1 MFLKKSILVG
11 LGVTF
16 GLLTTGLVSHASSY
30 TVHQGDTVSNIA
42 QTYGTSINAIA
53 NENKLSDPNVIY
65 VGEELTIGEKETQ
78 QSMQTAQQPV
88 EQNQQPQ
95 QVQQPVQKQVQQPV
109 QQPQQNQ
116 SQEVSQNNSQSSQ
129 SSQATT
135 SGSSAENQIAQAE
148 SGGSW
153 TAQNGRYV
161 GRFQLDASYL
171 HGDYSPA
178 NQEKV
183 FHQYCDQRYGSVQNA
198 LSFRESHG
206 WY

>member
-16 GLLTTGLVSHASSY
+16 GLLTTGLVSQASSY
-30 TVHQGDTVSNIA
+30 KVHQGDTVSKIA

-53 NENKLSDPNVIY
+53 NENKLSNPNVIY
-65 VGEELTIGEKETQ
+65 VGEELTIGEKEAQ
-78 QSMQTAQQPV
+78 QPAKTVQQPV

-95 QVQQPVQKQVQQPV
+95 QVQQAVQQPV
-109 QQPQQNQ
+109 QKPQQNQ
-116 SQEVSQNNSQSSQ
+116 SQEVSQNNNQTSQSSQ
-129 SSQATT
+129 TTT
-135 SGSSAENQIAQAE
+135 SGSSAESQIAQAE

-153 TAQNGRYV
+153 TAQNGQYY
-161 GRFQLDASYL
+161 GKYQLDSSYL

-183 FHQYCDQRYGSVQNA
+183 FHQYCNQRYGSVQSA

>member
-16 GLLTTGLVSHASSY
+16 GLLTTGLVSQASSY
-30 TVHQGDTVSNIA
+30 TVQQGDTVSNIA

-53 NENKLSDPNVIY
+53 GQNQLSNPNVIY
-65 VGEELTIGEKETQ
+65 VGEKLVIGENESK
-78 QSMQTAQQPV
+78 QSAQHPAQQ
-88 EQNQQPQ
+88 NQEPQ
-95 QVQQPVQKQVQQPV
+95 QVQQPVQKQV

-116 SQEVSQNNSQSSQ
+116 SQEVSQNNNQTSQPNQ
-129 SSQATT
+129 TAT

-153 TAQNGRYV
+153 TAQNNRYY
-161 GRFQLDASYL
+161 GKFQLDSSYL

-183 FHQYCDQRYGSVQNA
+183 FHQYCNQRYGSVQNA
-198 LSFRESHG
+198 LSFRQSHG

>member
-16 GLLTTGLVSHASSY
+16 GLLTTGLVSQASSY
-30 TVHQGDTVSNIA
+30 TVHQGDTVSKIA

-53 NENKLSDPNVIY
+53 NENKLSNPNVIY
-65 VGEELTIGEKETQ
+65 VGEELTIGEKEAQ
-78 QSMQTAQQPV
+78 QTAKTVQQPV
-88 EQNQQPQ
+88 EQNQQLQ
-95 QVQQPVQKQVQQPV
+95 QVQQPVQK
-109 QQPQQNQ
+109 PQQNQ
-116 SQEVSQNNSQSSQ
+116 SQEVSQNNNQASQSSQ
-129 SSQATT
+129 TTT
-135 SGSSAENQIAQAE
+135 SGSYAENQIAQAE

-153 TAQNGRYV
+153 TAQNSRYY
-161 GRFQLDASYL
+161 GKFQLDSSYL

-183 FHQYCDQRYGSVQNA
+183 FHQYCNQRYGSVQNA

>member
-11 LGVTF
+11 LGVAF
-16 GLLTTGLVSHASSY
+16 GLLTTGLVSQASSY
-30 TVHQGDTVSNIA
+30 TVQQGDTVSKIA
-42 QTYGTSINAIA
+42 QTYGTPINAIV
-53 NENKLSDPNVIY
+53 NENQLSNPNVIY
-65 VGEELTIGEKETQ
+65 VGEELTIGEEETQ
-78 QSMQTAQQPV
+78 QSTQTAQQPV

-95 QVQQPVQKQVQQPV
+95 QVKQPV

-116 SQEVSQNNSQSSQ
+116 SQEVSQNNNQTPQSSQ
-129 SSQATT
+129 TTT
-135 SGSSAENQIAQAE
+135 SGSSAEDQIAQAE

-153 TAQNGRYV
+153 IAQNSRYY
-161 GRFQLDASYL
+161 GKFQLDSSYL

-183 FHQYCDQRYGSVQNA
+183 FHQYCNQRYGSVQNA

>member
-16 GLLTTGLVSHASSY
+16 GLLTTGLVSQASSY
-30 TVHQGDTVSNIA
+30 KVHQGDTVSKIA

-53 NENKLSDPNVIY
+53 NENKLSNPNVIY
-65 VGEELTIGEKETQ
+65 VGEELTIGEKEAQ
-78 QSMQTAQQPV
+78 QSAQTTQQPV

-95 QVQQPVQKQVQQPV
+95 QVQQAVQQPV
-109 QQPQQNQ
+109 QKPQQNQ
-116 SQEVSQNNSQSSQ
+116 SQEVSQNNNQVSQSSQ
-129 SSQATT
+129 TTT
-135 SGSSAENQIAQAE
+135 SGPSAENKIAQAE

-153 TAQNGRYV
+153 TAQNGQYY
-161 GRFQLDASYL
+161 GKYQLDSSYL
-171 HGDYSPA
+171 HGNYSPA

-183 FHQYCDQRYGSVQNA
+183 FHQYCNQRYGSVQSA

>member
-16 GLLTTGLVSHASSY
+16 GLLTTGLVSQASSY
-30 TVHQGDTVSNIA
+30 KVHQGDTVSKIA

-53 NENKLSDPNVIY
+53 NENKLSNPNVIY
-65 VGEELTIGEKETQ
+65 VGEELTIGEKEAQ
-78 QSMQTAQQPV
+78 QSAQTTQQPV

-95 QVQQPVQKQVQQPV
+95 QVQQAVQQPV
-109 QQPQQNQ
+109 QKPQQNQ
-116 SQEVSQNNSQSSQ
+116 SQEVSQNNNQASQSSQ
-129 SSQATT
+129 TT
-135 SGSSAENQIAQAE
+135 TNGSSAENKIAQAE
-148 SGGSW
+148 SDGSW
-153 TAQNGRYV
+153 TAQNGRYY
-161 GRFQLDASYL
+161 GKYQLDSSYL

-183 FHQYCDQRYGSVQNA
+183 FHQYCNQRYGSVQNA

>member
-1 MFLKKSILVG
+1 MILKKSILVG

-16 GLLTTGLVSHASSY
+16 GLLTTGLVSQASSY
-30 TVHQGDTVSNIA
+30 TVQQGDTVSNIA
-42 QTYGTSINAIA
+42 QTYGTSINEIA
-53 NENKLSDPNVIY
+53 NENQLANPNIIY
-65 VGEELTIGEKETQ
+65 VGEKLVIGEEETK
-78 QSMQTAQQPV
+78 QSTQTAQQPV
-88 EQNQQPQ
+88 EQSQQSQ
-95 QVQQPVQKQVQQPV
+95 QVKQPV

-116 SQEVSQNNSQSSQ
+116 SQEVSQNNNQTSQSSQ
-129 SSQATT
+129 TTT

-153 TAQNGRYV
+153 TAQNGRYY
-161 GRFQLDASYL
+161 GKFQLDSSYL

-183 FHQYCDQRYGSVQNA
+183 FHQYCNQRYGSVQNA

>member
-11 LGVTF
+11 LGVAF

-30 TVHQGDTVSNIA
+30 TVHQGDTVSKIA

-53 NENKLSDPNVIY
+53 NENKLSNPNVIY
-65 VGEELTIGEKETQ
+65 VGEELTIGEKEAQ
-78 QSMQTAQQPV
+78 QSAQTTQQPV
-88 EQNQQPQ
+88 EQPQP
-95 QVQQPVQKQVQQPV
+95 VQQPV

-116 SQEVSQNNSQSSQ
+116 PQEVSQNNNQTSQSSQ
-129 SSQATT
+129 ITT
-135 SGSSAENQIAQAE
+135 NGSSAENQIAQAE

-153 TAQNGRYV
+153 TAQNGRYY
-161 GRFQLDASYL
+161 GKFQLDSSYL

-183 FHQYCDQRYGSVQNA
+183 FHQYCNQRYGSVQNA

>member
-11 LGVTF
+11 LGVAF

-30 TVHQGDTVSNIA
+30 TVHQGDTVSKIA
-42 QTYGTSINAIA
+42 QTYGTSISTIT
-53 NENKLSDPNVIY
+53 NENQLSNPNIIY
-65 VGEELTIGEKETQ
+65 VGEELTIGEKEAQ
-78 QSMQTAQQPV
+78 QSTQTTKQPV

-95 QVQQPVQKQVQQPV
+95 QVQQPVQK
-109 QQPQQNQ
+109 PQQNQ
-116 SQEVSQNNSQSSQ
+116 SQEVSQNNNQTSQSSQ
-129 SSQATT
+129 ITT
-135 SGSSAENQIAQAE
+135 NGSSAENQIAQAE

-153 TAQNGRYV
+153 TAQNSRYY
-161 GRFQLDASYL
+161 GKFQLDSSYL

-183 FHQYCDQRYGSVQNA
+183 FHQYCNQRYGSVQSA